1 MENYQELLETEQKSK
16 IDIIKLKEKIDGL
29 GWSIKVLYNDSL
41 VLLNDSGYGENV
53 GNFDLYIHAVKWL
66 TMNIN
71 RGAYTLDEKE
81 IIKRIIYHY
90 LKLEVLYKKNESS
103 QIIDSIRLDNELL
116 EYTENNIKK
125 EIRDIVSSSFGNPT
139 LITHLERVLKVQN
152 ALLDEEVIR
161 SIVRCNNPSLVRNI
175 NKELITSSK
184 ERIKSE
190 LSKLKEKFSKLAD
203 YYVNFKSGVWN
214 LRFKKGSLIFS
225 TVWLLLITEVF
236 ITAGVK
242 IPSILKNGGARDYKA
257 TIESVSSLG
266 EKENTNEYLASDTPS
281 RILEVYSET
290 YESDGLYYK
299 DIDTYDF
306 SGFET
311 TSDLEKYFSVDLEF
325 LGLEPISTD
334 TVQVEKD
341 FSIDEYK
348 VIKNITLDFNDKRM
362 ANKTFDKV
370 MRVALGTFGY
380 VLLIGIAGGIPG
392 MPLQQLVNVLKKSDE
407 LKSEKSN
414 FEEQKA
420 IYLEVIKEIEQCLKS
435 NNIELGDIHTLYEE
449 IQTMAMIDGLTP
461 EEINL
466 IKEYEELK
474 GETEIISSSSSYK
487 KLKKLLGKN
496 L

>member
-16 IDIIKLKEKIDGL
+16 IDIIKLKERIDGL

-257 TIESVSSLG
+257 T
-266 EKENTNEYLASDTPS
+266 PS

-311 TSDLEKYFSVDLEF
+311 TSDLEKYFSLDLEF

-380 VLLIGIAGGIPG
+380 LLLIGIAGGIPG
-392 MPLQQLVNVLKKSDE
+392 MPLQQLVNVLKKLDE

>member
-16 IDIIKLKEKIDGL
+16 IDIIKLKERIDGL

-81 IIKRIIYHY
+81 IIKRLIYHY

-290 YESDGLYYK
+290 YESDGIYYK
-299 DIDTYDF
+299 DIDAYDF
-306 SGFET
+306 SDFET
-311 TSDLEKYFSVDLEF
+311 TSDLEKYFSLDLEF

-348 VIKNITLDFNDKRM
+348 VIEICQDICTN
-362 ANKTFDKV
+362 
-370 MRVALGTFGY
+370 
-380 VLLIGIAGGIPG
+380 LLH
-392 MPLQQLVNVLKKSDE
+392 KK
-407 LKSEKSN
+407 
-414 FEEQKA
+414 
-420 IYLEVIKEIEQCLKS
+420 
-435 NNIELGDIHTLYEE
+435 
-449 IQTMAMIDGLTP
+449 
-461 EEINL
+461 
-466 IKEYEELK
+466 
-474 GETEIISSSSSYK
+474 
-487 KLKKLLGKN
+487 
-496 L
+496 

>member
-1 MENYQELLETEQKSK
+1 M
-16 IDIIKLKEKIDGL
+16 
-29 GWSIKVLYNDSL
+29 
-41 VLLNDSGYGENV
+41 
-53 GNFDLYIHAVKWL
+53 
-66 TMNIN
+66 
-71 RGAYTLDEKE
+71 
-81 IIKRIIYHY
+81 
-90 LKLEVLYKKNESS
+90 
-103 QIIDSIRLDNELL
+103 
-116 EYTENNIKK
+116 
-125 EIRDIVSSSFGNPT
+125 
-139 LITHLERVLKVQN
+139 
-152 ALLDEEVIR
+152 LDEEVIR

-257 TIESVSSLG
+257 TIESFSSLG

-311 TSDLEKYFSVDLEF
+311 TSDLEKYFSLDLEF

-380 VLLIGIAGGIPG
+380 LLLIGIAGGIPG
-392 MPLQQLVNVLKKSDE
+392 MPLQQLVNVLKKLDE

-496 L
+496 LWIIH